1 MTQGNKKQP
10 PHYVGHRKRLKE
22 KFLKADPAAF
32 NDYELLELL
41 LFQSTPRK
49 DVKPLAKQML
59 QEFGDFNQLINAERK
74 KILAIDEA
82 TESSFLQ
89 IRIIKELINRVFQ
102 DRIRN
107 TNIIS
112 SWSALLEYL
121 KFNMGC
127 LKLEQFRVLFLN
139 KKNMLLADEVMANGG
154 DVLGVTTKHLDQYEV
169 GHTGVTELKI
179 ADDMH
184 ARKNM
189 MFEEADGFIIMP
201 GGFGTLEELFE
212 VITWKQIGLHDKPIV
227 VVNVDGFWD
236 PLKNLMDT
244 IIKKKFASATDDAI
258 VCFVDKVEDAVSTLV
273 DAPRVSIN
281 PSKKWVRE

>member
-139 KKNMLLADEVMANGG
+139 KKNMLLADEVMATGTIDQTPVYPREIVKKALFHEAGAIILVHNHPSGNSKPSNADIDLTAQIVNACNTINVSVHDHVIIGNGEYYSF
-154 DVLGVTTKHLDQYEV
+154 KS
-169 GHTGVTELKI
+169 
-179 ADDMH
+179 
-184 ARKNM
+184 NM
-189 MFEEADGFIIMP
+189 
-201 GGFGTLEELFE
+201 LL
-212 VITWKQIGLHDKPIV
+212 
-227 VVNVDGFWD
+227 
-236 PLKNLMDT
+236 
-244 IIKKKFASATDDAI
+244 
-258 VCFVDKVEDAVSTLV
+258 
-273 DAPRVSIN
+273 
-281 PSKKWVRE
+281 

>member
-10 PHYVGHRKRLKE
+10 PHYIGHRKRLKE

-139 KKNMLLADEVMANGG
+139 KKNMLLADEVMATGTIDQTPVYPREIVKKALFHEAGAIILVHNHPSGNSKPSNADIDLTAQIVNACNTINVSVHDHVIIGNGEYYSF
-154 DVLGVTTKHLDQYEV
+154 KS
-169 GHTGVTELKI
+169 
-179 ADDMH
+179 
-184 ARKNM
+184 NM
-189 MFEEADGFIIMP
+189 
-201 GGFGTLEELFE
+201 LL
-212 VITWKQIGLHDKPIV
+212 
-227 VVNVDGFWD
+227 
-236 PLKNLMDT
+236 
-244 IIKKKFASATDDAI
+244 
-258 VCFVDKVEDAVSTLV
+258 
-273 DAPRVSIN
+273 
-281 PSKKWVRE
+281 

>member
-139 KKNMLLADEVMANGG
+139 KKNMLLADEVIATGTIDQTPVYPREIVKKSLFHEAGAIILVHNHPSGNSKPSNADIDLTAQIVNACNTINVSVHDHVIIGNGEYYSFKSNI
-154 DVLGVTTKHLDQYEV
+154 LL
-169 GHTGVTELKI
+169 
-179 ADDMH
+179 
-184 ARKNM
+184 
-189 MFEEADGFIIMP
+189 
-201 GGFGTLEELFE
+201 
-212 VITWKQIGLHDKPIV
+212 
-227 VVNVDGFWD
+227 
-236 PLKNLMDT
+236 
-244 IIKKKFASATDDAI
+244 
-258 VCFVDKVEDAVSTLV
+258 
-273 DAPRVSIN
+273 
-281 PSKKWVRE
+281 

>member
-139 KKNMLLADEVMANGG
+139 KKNMLLADEVIATGTIDQTPVYPREIVKKSLFHEAGAIILVHNHPSGNSKPSNADIDLTAQIVNACNTINVSVHDHVIIGNGEYYSF
-154 DVLGVTTKHLDQYEV
+154 KS
-169 GHTGVTELKI
+169 
-179 ADDMH
+179 
-184 ARKNM
+184 NM
-189 MFEEADGFIIMP
+189 
-201 GGFGTLEELFE
+201 LL
-212 VITWKQIGLHDKPIV
+212 
-227 VVNVDGFWD
+227 
-236 PLKNLMDT
+236 
-244 IIKKKFASATDDAI
+244 
-258 VCFVDKVEDAVSTLV
+258 
-273 DAPRVSIN
+273 
-281 PSKKWVRE
+281 